1 MQTKMEEPLFK
12 FFFKDFSNFPGGP
25 VVKDLPSKVGDVGSI
40 RGQGTKIPT
49 CLRAT
54 KPRSLGA
61 TVKMQPNQKKKK
73 NQAGNNKALN
83 KVWDPPEGGTLCN

>member
-40 RGQGTKIPT
+40 RGQGTKIQHASGQ
-49 CLRAT
+49 L
-54 KPRSLGA
+54 S
-61 TVKMQPNQKKKK
+61 
-73 NQAGNNKALN
+73 
-83 KVWDPPEGGTLCN
+83 PEAWVPQ